1 MFSNDVDI
9 ILEEY
14 MRFEEGGQ
22 VLVARQCALDTKSDK
37 RAVQYLVGRHWDEA
51 PKGSI

>member
-1 MFSNDVDI
+1 MFSNDVDV

-14 MRFEEGGQ
+14 MRFEEEGQ
-22 VLVARQCALDTKSDK
+22 VLVARQCALDVKSGN
-37 RAVQYLVGRHWDEA
+37 RAVQYLVGRHWDQA